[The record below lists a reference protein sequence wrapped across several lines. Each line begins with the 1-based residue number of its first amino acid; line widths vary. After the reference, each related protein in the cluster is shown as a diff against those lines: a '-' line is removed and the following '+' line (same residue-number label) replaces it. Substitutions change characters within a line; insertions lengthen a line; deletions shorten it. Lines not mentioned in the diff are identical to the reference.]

1 MTPDPKA
8 LCRKRMPQCCECCVL
23 CSLELRYAMTG
34 LQQNF
39 AVFFGVNGLLA
50 WMGALLGVVV
60 GALINVRP

>member
-1 MTPDPKA
+1 
-8 LCRKRMPQCCECCVL
+8 
-23 CSLELRYAMTG
+23 MTG